1 MLTQY
6 KWLSAG
12 LIPFVL
18 AGAKIRAG
26 APATSL
32 VRQARCIFTSRRRMR
47 GISPERSVRTED
59 AVSTIVKD
67 NNLRI

>member
-18 AGAKIRAG
+18 AGGTGYIPCQAG
-26 APATSL
+26 EVYLYQSAT
-32 VRQARCIFTSRRRMR
+32 VR
-47 GISPERSVRTED
+47 GISPERSVRTEA
-59 AVSTIVKD
+59 AVSTIAK
-67 NNLRI
+67 ITT